1 MTIDN
6 QKDLRK
12 LMQLCR
18 EMGCLE
24 ISVDNIVL
32 KMDGSAPEPKKPKT
46 TAKSIFSETSESID
60 EHTTIQTDTL
70 TEEQLL
76 NWSSAPGG
84 IPG

>member
-1 MTIDN
+1 MTIQD
-6 QKDLRK
+6 QKELRK

-18 EMGCLE
+18 EMGVLE
-24 ISVDNIVL
+24 ISVDNIIFKL
-32 KMDGSAPEPKKPKT
+32 DGSGPTIKQPKVVAKP
-46 TAKSIFSETSESID
+46 SIFTEAIQEETRIMTPD
-60 EHTTIQTDTL
+60 AL

>member
-6 QKDLRK
+6 YKDLKR

-24 ISVDNIVL
+24 FKIDNVEFKLDGTGPTPKQVKSTNKIITGLEAIQEETRISTPH
-32 KMDGSAPEPKKPKT
+32 A
-46 TAKSIFSETSESID
+46 
-60 EHTTIQTDTL
+60 L